1 MINPVQKQILIVALF
16 AGELMLK
23 SGAEVYR
30 VEDTIR
36 RICKA
41 FGIHYAEAF
50 VTTTGLFISID
61 MKGDNK
67 NDMHTY
73 IKRIH
78 GGATDLDKISRINQF
93 SRQVASKGMSA
104 NEAMEELK
112 TIGKRGPYPLL
123 LRLLAAGLVAG
134 FFCLIFGGGPLD
146 FPAAFLTGA
155 AAYYIGILLEK
166 IDVNYFIRSFCCSA
180 FAATVSQLICHMNF
194 GNIGAAIIIGC
205 LMIFVPGVA
214 ITNAIRDLLTGDVL
228 AGISRLTEAFVI
240 ATALAAGA
248 GVVLKLAFVVGGAS
262 L

>member
-30 VEDTIR
+30 VEDTIS

-41 FGIHYAEAF
+41 CGIHYAEAF
-50 VTTTGLFISID
+50 VTTTGIFISID

-67 NDMHTY
+67 NDMHTF

-78 GGATDLDKISRINQF
+78 GGTTDLDKISRLNQF
-93 SRQVASKGMSA
+93 SRQMASSGMSA

-112 TIGKRGPYPLL
+112 EIGKRGPYPLL
-123 LRLLAAGLVAG
+123 LRLFAAGLVAG
-134 FFCLIFGGGPLD
+134 FFCLIFGGKPID
-146 FPAAFLTGA
+146 FPAAFLTGT
-155 AAYYIGILLEK
+155 AAYYVGELLEK
-166 IDVNYFIRSFCCSA
+166 IAVNYFIRSFCCSA
-180 FAATVSQLICHMNF
+180 FSALVTQLICHASV
-194 GNIGAAIIIGC
+194 GNTGGAIIIGC

-228 AGISRLTEAFVI
+228 AGISRLTEASVI
-240 ATALAAGA
+240 AIALAAGA
-248 GVVLKLAFVVGGAS
+248 GIVLKLFAVIGGGS